1 MLDDVK
7 LITERDPAN
16 AFAFA
21 THPPKHLAYNFEIAR
36 TVQYPGELR
45 NIVFAGMGGSALPA
59 EFLHTFPTLTVPFII
74 SKEYK
79 VPEFVNEHTLVIC
92 ASYSGNTEE
101 TLAAL
106 ADAENRGAAIAI
118 ITHGGQLA
126 DLAREKH
133 LPLAAIP
140 ACPQPRTAAFY
151 MYRAACEF
159 LVAARFVEYSVL
171 DELAALSE
179 PLQQVVLSWQPGIPA
194 NHNVAKQLAEKMQ
207 NTTPIIYAGPL
218 MYPAAY
224 KWKIGANENA
234 KNTAWCN
241 YYPEMN
247 HNEFIGWSSHPEQ
260 KPFSV
265 IDLISSF
272 EHPRVQKRFVISEK
286 LLQGMRP
293 PAIEVQAHG
302 GSALEHML
310 YLILLGDFATT
321 YLAILNN
328 IDPTPVALVEELKK
342 ELG

>member
-1 MLDDVK
+1 MLDDIK
-7 LITERDPAN
+7 LIAERDPGN
-16 AFAFA
+16 ALEFASQ
-21 THPPKHLAYNFEIAR
+21 PPAHLAYDFNLANE
-36 TVQYPGELR
+36 VQFSGELQ

-59 EFLHTFPTLTVPFII
+59 EFLHTYPTLTVPYIV
-74 SKEYK
+74 SKDYR
-79 VPEFVNEHTLVIC
+79 VPDFVNEHTLVIC

-106 ADAENRGAAIAI
+106 NDAESRGAAIAVI
-118 ITHGGQLA
+118 AHGGKLVE
-126 DLAREKH
+126 LAREKH

-151 MYRAACEF
+151 MYRGALEF
-159 LVAARFVEYSVL
+159 LVAARFVERGVL
-171 DELAALSE
+171 DEIAALTG
-179 PLQQVVLSWQPGIPA
+179 PLEQAVLSWQPGIPTG
-194 NHNVAKQLAEKMQ
+194 HNLAKQLAEKMQ
-207 NTTPIIYAGPL
+207 DTTPIIYAGPL

-241 YYPEMN
+241 FFPEMN

-265 IDLISSF
+265 VDLISSF
-272 EHPRVQKRFVISEK
+272 EHPRIQKRFVISKK

-293 PAIEVQAHG
+293 TAIEVQAHG
-302 GSALEHML
+302 NSALEHML

-321 YLAILNN
+321 YLGILNN
-328 IDPTPVALVEELKK
+328 VDPTPVALVEELKK